1 MEQRPGPDLMMVT
14 LFLLLINLLNK
25 HCGDATPKGTV
36 EKITDVGTE
45 PPLSFVDPVRIDH

>member
-1 MEQRPGPDLMMVT
+1 MDGTAAWTGPDDGDVVPFT
-14 LFLLLINLLNK
+14 HQFIK

>member
-1 MEQRPGPDLMMVT
+1 MMVT